1 MDQIIDVLKGSTY
14 LFCNECKIF
23 RSLGYVSF
31 GYIEIILILKQNPIK
46 NKKIKIIRYKFL
58 NFLGLKTVPNS
69 RMLFLFILSDKIWD

>member
-58 NFLGLKTVPNS
+58 NFWG
-69 RMLFLFILSDKIWD
+69 